1 MSFKAVRD
9 MQMPMLR
16 QIPGDSSVHRLW
28 AGTKLIVVLLLGL
41 MTWIL
46 PSWPALGYVA
56 VCLIVFAVAAGIPVG
71 ALPRPPWWFWVLMAI
86 GVAWSWIARGS
97 DGGITALRAVLLGLV
112 VLAMSVLVIWTT
124 PVAELAPAIAVLMRP
139 LRWLRLPVDEWA
151 VTIALSLRGLPL
163 LIDEM
168 RLLWAGFRLRPK
180 AKAGTDHPSAEPG
193 ILDVIV
199 AAMSSAMRRAAE
211 MSEAITARGGTGRL
225 TAYPS
230 RPGRIDVIVLTVFV
244 LLSAGV
250 AAVSIVLL

>member
-1 MSFKAVRD
+1 
-9 MQMPMLR
+9 MQIPMLR
-16 QIPGDSSVHRLW
+16 EIPGDSPVHRLW
-28 AGTKLIVVLLLGL
+28 AGTKLIVILLLGL

-56 VCLIVFAVAAGIPVG
+56 ACMIAFALVAGIPVG
-71 ALPRPPWWFWVLMAI
+71 ALPRPPWWFWALIAVS
-86 GVAWSWIARGS
+86 VAWSWIARGS
-97 DGGITALRAVLLGLV
+97 DGGLTALRAALLGLI

-163 LIDEM
+163 LVEEM
-168 RLLWAGFRLRPK
+168 RLLWAAHKLRPK
-180 AKAGTDHPSAEPG
+180 SNAASGHPSAEMG
-193 ILDVIV
+193 IVDIIV

-230 RPGRIDVIVLTVFV
+230 RPGRLDAVVLTVFV
-244 LLSAGV
+244 VVSAGV
-250 AAVSIVLL
+250 AAVGVVFL